1 MEVISP
7 LPRPP
12 SACGLDFPELCSLV
26 RRLLRSIQAMTP
38 TAMMRSAPTPQPT
51 PIPMEAPFERPE
63 PVSSEAVCA
72 GADADVFDDATEE
85 DPLVVMAEVA
95 EVGVEVGA
103 EDALGVTVGDV
114 AVGVLPETHEMVE
127 LTAKGRAAR
136 FWRVALLVK
145 SGCLPLQLHCLL
157 GFWTSVAP
165 LVSLQ
170 FVQVPACVSHWTRPD
185 HC

>member
-1 MEVISP
+1 MSP

-12 SACGLDFPELCSLV
+12 PAWGLDLTEWCSLV

-51 PIPMEAPFERPE
+51 PIPMVAPFERPE
-63 PVSSEAVCA
+63 PLSSEAVWA
-72 GADADVFDDATEE
+72 GAGADVFDDATEE
-85 DPLVVMAEVA
+85 DPLVVIAEVA
-95 EVGVEVGA
+95 EVDA

-127 LTAKGRAAR
+127 LTAKGRAAK
-136 FWRVALLVK
+136 FWRVALSVK

-170 FVQVPACVSHWTRPD
+170 FVHVPACVSHWTRPD